1 MKLDKNAILAR
12 IRTLQKELD
21 GLVDAILEIEDT
33 PAQPQK
39 IQIQAEPDT
48 WLTAKQVCKNLNI
61 AYTTF
66 FEWLKAGKLPPG
78 HEFSARSKRWR
89 MSDIEKW
96 RVANIAKNEIS
107 KRRGRPSKIRRKEE
121 FSYA

>member
-33 PAQPQK
+33 PAQAVQPAK
-39 IQIQAEPDT
+39 SYGE
-48 WLTAKQVCKNLNI
+48 WFTAKELARHYRVS
-61 AYTTF
+61 
-66 FEWLKAGKLPPG
+66 AGTIYDWVAKGIIPSG
-78 HEFSARSKRWR
+78 TAFGQRQTRWR
-89 MSDIEKW
+89 LSEVEANFRKRQEES
-96 RVANIAKNEIS
+96 RVAS
-107 KRRGRPSKIRRKEE
+107 RRGRPSKIRRKEE